1 MKCSKIVLA
10 MTGITL
16 LLATAIADAACV
28 PNNCA
33 QLYDNCIANGTRLRT
48 CEAQYAQCLLAHG
61 CPIP

>member
-1 MKCSKIVLA
+1 MKSSYIAAVTA
-10 MTGITL
+10 GITL
-16 LLATAIADAACV
+16 MLAATLADAACV

-33 QLYDNCIANGTRLRT
+33 QLYDNCIASGTRLRV